1 MANQPIDAALVVDWA
16 TIWQSEWAAIAVDP
30 EVLEMS
36 QRMTALWASQAQA
49 AAERLA
55 ADAAEDRRS
64 RPASPA
70 GTTAVADAPEAGLDD
85 QSGGCVPH
93 NAGDPNGL

>member
-1 MANQPIDAALVVDWA
+1 MANRPIDAALVVDWA

-36 QRMTALWASQAQA
+36 QRMAALWASQAQD

-55 ADAAEDRRS
+55 ADVAEDRRS
-64 RPASPA
+64 RPATPA
-70 GTTAVADAPEAGLDD
+70 GTTTVADAPDAGLDD
-85 QSGGCVPH
+85 QSDGCAPH
-93 NAGDPNGL
+93 DAADPHGP